1 MLDGSRQ
8 SQKVHCYLMENAE
21 EAKRLELKTDK
32 AAVIRQA
39 AWAGI
44 GPGMRVLDVGC
55 GTGITTEAL
64 AELVGET
71 GQVTGLDFSQERLTI
86 AREQCS
92 SNRVDYVHHDIL
104 SPYYASE
111 PYDAVW
117 SRFFLEYFRK
127 DQRHIVMN
135 SVASLRPGG
144 IACLA
149 DLDNNSLSHCGLS
162 DRLQQ
167 TFEDIV
173 GRLERDFDFDPYA
186 GRRLYGHLYS
196 LGFQDIACKGE
207 MHHLIYGKTDE
218 NEQYNWL
225 RKLEV
230 LAQKS
235 GCPFTAYNGNFD
247 DFHAEFKAFLNDPLR
262 FTYTPL
268 IIARGIKVSQ
278 E

>member
-1 MLDGSRQ
+1 MLDGSKQ
-8 SQKVHCYLMENAE
+8 IQKGQYYLMENEE
-21 EAKRLELKTDK
+21 EAKRLELKTDR
-32 AAVIRQA
+32 AAVQRQA

-55 GTGITTEAL
+55 GTGITTAAL

-71 GQVTGLDFSQERLTI
+71 GQVTGLDFSQERLAI
-86 AREQCS
+86 ARQQYL
-92 SNRVDYVHHDIL
+92 SNRVGFVHHNIL
-104 SPYYASE
+104 SPYYSSE

-117 SRFFLEYFRK
+117 SRFFLEYFRQ
-127 DQRHIVMN
+127 DQQRIVMN
-135 SVASLRPGG
+135 CVASLRPGG
-144 IACLA
+144 IACFA

-162 DRLQQ
+162 DRLQR
-167 TFEDIV
+167 TLDDIAA
-173 GRLERDFDFDPYA
+173 RLEQNFDFDPYA
-186 GRRLYGHLYS
+186 GRHLYGHLYS
-196 LGFQDIACKGE
+196 LGFKDIACKGE

-230 LAQKS
+230 VAQKS
-235 GCPFTAYNGNFD
+235 GCPFAAYDGNFE
-247 DFHAEFKAFLNDPLR
+247 DFRAEFQAFLNDPLR

-268 IIARGIKVSQ
+268 IIVRGIKVSQ